1 MNSVLARQVYLP
13 TVLLMLLLSGCSS
26 PEQQATGPVYSQ
38 EPRAIRSSTYLFA
51 VHPLLNPAK
60 LNETYNPLM
69 HYLNRQLPDS
79 RFELEASRDY
89 AAFEQKIASKKPA
102 LLLPNPWQTLLAMD
116 AGYTVIAISGDPK
129 EFKGIFL
136 VRKDSGIR
144 RPADLKGKS
153 VCYPSPT
160 ALAACIMPQYFLY
173 QKGINTNK
181 DIKNSY
187 VGTHDSVIMNVFQG
201 RAAAG
206 GTWPPPWQAFQEE
219 HPAEAAQLEQIW
231 ETPHLINNSV
241 MVRADLPKALQEK
254 IKSVLV
260 QLDSSPE
267 GRNILAGMNIDRFR
281 GATDQDYEVVRGYI
295 SRFEKVVRPVKVP

>member
-13 TVLLMLLLSGCSS
+13 AVLLMLLSGCSS

-38 EPRAIRSSTYLFA
+38 EPRANRSSTYLFA

-60 LNETYNPLM
+60 LNATYNPLM

-79 RFELEASRDY
+79 HFELEASRDY

-102 LLLPNPWQTLLAMD
+102 LLLPNPWQTLLAMN

-144 RPADLKGKS
+144 RPTDLKGKS

-173 QKGINTNK
+173 QKGIDTNK
-181 DIKNSY
+181 DIKNVY

-231 ETPHLINNSV
+231 ETPYLINNSV

-267 GRNILAGMNIDRFR
+267 GRSMLAGMNIDRFR

-295 SRFEKVVRPVKVP
+295 SRFEKVVRPVKAP